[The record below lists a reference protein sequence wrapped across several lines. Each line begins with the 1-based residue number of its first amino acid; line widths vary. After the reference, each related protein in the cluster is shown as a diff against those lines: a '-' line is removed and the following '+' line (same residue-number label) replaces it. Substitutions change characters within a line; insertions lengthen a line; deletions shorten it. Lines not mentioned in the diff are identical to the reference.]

1 MHSIVT
7 KTRKEMDKMLI
18 FFKMENRPYY
28 IMVSRVALRNRHV
41 TIKLEITVLRHFIE
55 TIS

>member
-1 MHSIVT
+1 MVGDMHNIIAE
-7 KTRKEMDKMLI
+7 TRKEMDKM
-18 FFKMENRPYY
+18 ENRHYY
-28 IMVSRVALRNRHV
+28 LMVSRVALRNRHV